1 MTPDSAHPQSG
12 QGLSTPASAVRVVL
26 LARTANTAV
35 PLKQMESLRDI
46 VATLP
51 NVAAAAFAFSEEGIP
66 ALRTVLTDMVDAGA
80 TPVVIVPLLLPAE
93 PNFEIWLQRTI
104 ARWRIEK
111 PGAWPEIR
119 LAPFPA
125 SLTLIR
131 DVLAELVSSP
141 DIKPVKAMKPAG
153 SEGSIVPAQKRR
165 VLVCMSGPC
174 HAAGAAVVW
183 GHLRNEQTRLA
194 LRTTGDGTMTAKSSC
209 LGPCGLAPV
218 LQVWPEGTMYG
229 GVDEVA
235 VDRIIDS
242 HLLRGEIV
250 DSLAYAPTGAKQR
263 LR

>member
-1 MTPDSAHPQSG
+1 MSAPS
-12 QGLSTPASAVRVVL
+12 SAVRVVL

-35 PLKQMESLRDI
+35 SLKQMESLRDI
-46 VATLP
+46 MATLP

-93 PNFEIWLQRTI
+93 PNFAIWIQRTI
-104 ARWRIEK
+104 ARWQIEE

-119 LAPFPA
+119 LAPFPG
-125 SLTLIR
+125 SLDLMR
-131 DVLAELVSSP
+131 DLLAELVTSP
-141 DIKPVKAMKPAG
+141 EIKPVKVMKPAG

-165 VLVCMSGPC
+165 VLVCVGGPC

-194 LRTTGDGTMTAKSSC
+194 LRTAGDGTMTAKSSC

-235 VDRIIDS
+235 VDRIIDR

-250 DSLAYAPTGAKQR
+250 DSLAYAPSGVKQR

>member
-1 MTPDSAHPQSG
+1 MTPDSAHLPGHDMSMHTSG
-12 QGLSTPASAVRVVL
+12 VRVVL

-46 VATLP
+46 VVTLP
-51 NVAAAAFAFSEEGIP
+51 NIAAAAFAFSEEGIP
-66 ALRTVLTDMVDAGA
+66 ALRTVLTDMVDGGA

-111 PGAWPEIR
+111 PGPWPEIR

-125 SLTLIR
+125 SLPLIR

-141 DIKPVKAMKPAG
+141 EIKPVKAMKPAG

-165 VLVCMSGPC
+165 VLVCMGGPC

-229 GVDEVA
+229 GVDELA
-235 VDRIIDS
+235 VDRIIDG